1 MKFVILEEA
10 YLNFTNTLK
19 PNISLSSPALST
31 SIPQVDGNMSLATID
46 DDEGNVAVVM
56 NNIKNGHEAEVT
68 NPVAEEVS
76 QDLDTVDLDLSMKIP
91 AHFDGVSPGQL
102 CVFCDQEYTV
112 IDEFSKQLKRFGYIT
127 ALTTSRTCR
136 GFQ

>member
-1 MKFVILEEA
+1 MDTLTEKFVILEEA

-56 NNIKNGHEAEVT
+56 NNIKNGHEAEST
-68 NPVAEEVS
+68 NPVAE
-76 QDLDTVDLDLSMKIP
+76 
-91 AHFDGVSPGQL
+91 
-102 CVFCDQEYTV
+102 
-112 IDEFSKQLKRFGYIT
+112 
-127 ALTTSRTCR
+127 
-136 GFQ
+136 